1 MKRKHIAR
9 KIFAMTIAATMC
21 MGLSPA
27 GNVLA
32 AQSINTNINVYNIE
46 AGDVSC
52 YSMQDHPCNS
62 MHPSAN
68 GQDLTPTQVPAN
80 TQAPATTQADGKS
93 DSQTQTDDKS
103 DTDTQTDAMTLKIDD
118 ANQYDGMEK
127 PYKDGYVPTNANG
140 SVRIVFPILSEGEL
154 RGNTL
159 RAALDLGDAQTA
171 PFVFKNYE
179 KDIRLQTVKVNA
191 NTQEVSAYVAD
202 FTVELK
208 GKRTNG
214 SYPVILKVT
223 AKDTKGNAVEQE
235 FTTYVTISDGIDPD
249 ATTEAVV
256 EPVAEDL
263 PTFAPKVM
271 VKSYKFSK
279 DEILSGDEI
288 TAEITLLNTS
298 KENTVKN
305 MTVAVTADTESFTLL
320 SQSDSVYIEKIAPQE
335 EKTIT
340 FSYRVNAKTA
350 AGQYDLDLAMDY
362 ADGDGNTYSTSGK
375 AKITVQQSSEMQFD
389 ELSFPSEVVV
399 ADVVEAKVQAMNL
412 GRSKIY
418 NVRAEIAADGLK
430 PQGTIF
436 IGDMEAGTA
445 ATGSTQVSV
454 SSLSGSKLYG
464 NTEGTVTYYYED
476 ESGKEYTEE
485 TTFTTTI
492 KSPFSD
498 QKEETTPDNTNQWW
512 VIMAVILGCIAVA
525 AGVIIVRK
533 IHLKKQDEED
543 TE

>member
-9 KIFAMTIAATMC
+9 KIFAMTIAATIC

-27 GNVLA
+27 GNALA
-32 AQSINTNINVYNIE
+32 AQSSNTDITVYNIE
-46 AGDVSC
+46 AWDMSC
-52 YSMQDHPCNS
+52 YSMQNHPCNS
-62 MHPSAN
+62 MHPSVN
-68 GQDLTPTQVPAN
+68 GQDLTPTQEPAN

-93 DSQTQTDDKS
+93 GSQTQADGKS

-159 RAALDLGDAQTA
+159 RVALDLGDAQTA

-179 KDIRLQTVKVNA
+179 KDIKLQTVKVNA
-191 NTQEVSAYVAD
+191 NTKEVSAYVAD

-223 AKDTKGNAVEQE
+223 AKDAKGNAVEQE

-249 ATTEAVV
+249 ATTEEVITQ
-256 EPVAEDL
+256 PEDL

-271 VKSYKFSK
+271 VKSYKYSK
-279 DEILSGDEI
+279 SEIQPGDEVKADI
-288 TAEITLLNTS
+288 VLLNTS

-305 MTVAVTADTESFTLL
+305 MTIAVTADTESFTLL
-320 SQSDSVYIEKIAPQE
+320 SQSDSVYIEKLAPQE
-335 EKTIT
+335 ETTIT
-340 FSYRVNAKTA
+340 FSYRINAKTA
-350 AGQYDLDLAMDY
+350 AGQYDLQLAMDY

-389 ELSFPSEVVV
+389 DLSFPSEVVV

-485 TTFTTTI
+485 ATFTTTI

-512 VIMAVILGCIAVA
+512 VIMAVVLGCIAVA
-525 AGVIIVRK
+525 AGVIIARK
-533 IHLKKQDEED
+533 IHLKKQDAED

>member
-9 KIFAMTIAATMC
+9 KIFAMAIAATMC

-32 AQSINTNINVYNIE
+32 AQSSNTDITVYNIE
-46 AGDVSC
+46 AWNMSC
-52 YSMQDHPCNS
+52 YSMQDHPCNFV
-62 MHPSAN
+62 HPSAN
-68 GQDLTPTQVPAN
+68 GQDLTSTQEPAN

-93 DSQTQTDDKS
+93 GSQTQTDDKS

-154 RGNTL
+154 KGNTL

-179 KDIRLQTVKVNA
+179 KDIKLQTVKVNA
-191 NTQEVSAYVAD
+191 NTKEVSAYVAD
-202 FTVELK
+202 FTVDLK
-208 GKRTNG
+208 KKRTNG

-223 AKDTKGNAVEQE
+223 AKDTKGNPVEQE
-235 FTTYVTISDGIDPD
+235 FTTYVTIADGIDPD
-249 ATTEAVV
+249 ATTEETV
-256 EPVAEDL
+256 EPVAEEL

-271 VKSYKFSK
+271 VKSYKYSK
-279 DEILSGDEI
+279 SEILPGDEVKADI
-288 TAEITLLNTS
+288 VLLNTS

-320 SQSDSVYIEKIAPQE
+320 SQSDSIYIEKIAPQE
-335 EKTIT
+335 ETTIT

-350 AGQYDLDLAMDY
+350 SGQYDFDLAMDY
-362 ADGDGNTYSTSGK
+362 ADGDGNTYTTTGK
-375 AKITVQQSSEMQFD
+375 AKIMIGQSSEMQFD
-389 ELSFPSEVVV
+389 ALNFPAEVVV
-399 ADVVEAKVQAMNL
+399 ADVVEANVQAMNL

-485 TTFTTTI
+485 TTFTTTRQHRTI
-492 KSPFSD
+492 RTS
-498 QKEETTPDNTNQWW
+498 
-512 VIMAVILGCIAVA
+512 G
-525 AGVIIVRK
+525 G
-533 IHLKKQDEED
+533 
-543 TE
+543 

>member
-1 MKRKHIAR
+1 MKRKYIAT
-9 KIFAMTIAATMC
+9 KILAMTIAATMC

-32 AQSINTNINVYNIE
+32 AQSCNTDITVYNIE
-46 AGDVSC
+46 AWNMSC
-52 YSMQDHPCNS
+52 YSMQDHPCNA

-68 GQDLTPTQVPAN
+68 GQDLTPTQIPAN

-93 DSQTQTDDKS
+93 DSQTQIDDKS

-159 RAALDLGDAQTA
+159 RAALNLGDAQTA

-191 NTQEVSAYVAD
+191 NTKEVSAYVAD

-249 ATTEAVV
+249 ATTEEAV
-256 EPVAEDL
+256 EPTTEEL
-263 PTFAPKVM
+263 PTFAPKII
-271 VKSYKFSK
+271 VKDYKYSK
-279 DEILSGDEI
+279 AEILSGDEI

-335 EKTIT
+335 ETTIT
-340 FSYRVNAKTA
+340 FSYRVNAKTS
-350 AGQYDLDLAMDY
+350 AGQYDLTLAMDY

-485 TTFTTTI
+485 VTFTTTI

-525 AGVIIVRK
+525 AGMIIVRK

>member
-9 KIFAMTIAATMC
+9 KIFAMAIAATMC
-21 MGLSPA
+21 TGLSPA
-27 GNVLA
+27 GYALA

-52 YSMQDHPCNS
+52 YSMQDYPCNS

-68 GQDLTPTQVPAN
+68 GQDLTSTQEPAN
-80 TQAPATTQADGKS
+80 TQASATTQADVKS

-235 FTTYVTISDGIDPD
+235 FTSYVTINDGIDPD

-305 MTVAVTADTESFTLL
+305 MTVAVTADTESFTML

-335 EKTIT
+335 ETTIT

-485 TTFTTTI
+485 VTFTTTI

-512 VIMAVILGCIAVA
+512 VIMAVVIGCIAVA
-525 AGVIIVRK
+525 AGVIIIRK
-533 IHLKKQDEED
+533 IRLKKQDAED
-543 TE
+543 E

>member
-68 GQDLTPTQVPAN
+68 GQDLTSTQEPAN
-80 TQAPATTQADGKS
+80 TQAPTTTQADGKS
-93 DSQTQTDDKS
+93 DSKTQTDDKS

-179 KDIRLQTVKVNA
+179 KDIKLQTVRVNA
-191 NTQEVSAYVAD
+191 DTKEVSAYVAD

-208 GKRTNG
+208 EKRNNG
-214 SYPVILKVT
+214 SYPVILKAT
-223 AKDTKGNAVEQE
+223 AKDAKGNAVEQE

-263 PTFAPKVM
+263 PTFAPKVI
-271 VKSYKFSK
+271 VESYKFSK

-335 EKTIT
+335 KTTIS

-350 AGQYDLDLAMDY
+350 AGQYDLELAMDY

-485 TTFTTTI
+485 VTFITTI

>member
-9 KIFAMTIAATMC
+9 KIFTMAIAATMC

-32 AQSINTNINVYNIE
+32 AQSNNTDITVYNIE
-46 AGDVSC
+46 AWNMSC
-52 YSMQDHPCNS
+52 YSMQDHPWNA

-68 GQDLTPTQVPAN
+68 GQELTPTQEPAN

-93 DSQTQTDDKS
+93 GSQTQTDDKS

-154 RGNTL
+154 KGNTL

-179 KDIRLQTVKVNA
+179 KDIKLQTVKVNA
-191 NTQEVSAYVAD
+191 NTKEVSAYVAD
-202 FTVELK
+202 FTVDLK
-208 GKRTNG
+208 KKRTNG

-223 AKDTKGNAVEQE
+223 AKDTKGNPMEQE
-235 FTTYVTISDGIDPD
+235 FTTYVTIADGIDPD
-249 ATTEAVV
+249 ATTEETV
-256 EPVAEDL
+256 EPVAEEL

-271 VKSYKFSK
+271 VKSYKYSK
-279 DEILSGDEI
+279 SEILPGDEVKADI
-288 TAEITLLNTS
+288 VLLNTS

-320 SQSDSVYIEKIAPQE
+320 SQSDSIYIEKIAPQE
-335 EKTIT
+335 ETTIT

-350 AGQYDLDLAMDY
+350 AGQYDFDLAMDY
-362 ADGDGNTYSTSGK
+362 ADGDGNTYTTTGK
-375 AKITVQQSSEMQFD
+375 AKIMIGQSSEMQFD
-389 ELSFPSEVVV
+389 ALNFPAEVVV
-399 ADVVEAKVQAMNL
+399 ADVVEANVQAMNL

-485 TTFTTTI
+485 ATFTTTI

-512 VIMAVILGCIAVA
+512 VIMAVVLGCIVVG

-533 IHLKKQDEED
+533 IRLKKQDAED
-543 TE
+543 E

>member
-9 KIFAMTIAATMC
+9 KIFAMAIAATIC

-27 GNVLA
+27 RNVLA
-32 AQSINTNINVYNIE
+32 AQSSNTDITVYNIE
-46 AGDVSC
+46 AWNMSC
-52 YSMQDHPCNS
+52 YSMQDHPCS
-62 MHPSAN
+62 AMHPSAN
-68 GQDLTPTQVPAN
+68 GQELTPTQEPAN

-93 DSQTQTDDKS
+93 GSQTQTDDKS

-127 PYKDGYVPTNANG
+127 PYKDGYIPTNANG

-154 RGNTL
+154 KGNTL

-179 KDIRLQTVKVNA
+179 KDIKLQTVKVNA
-191 NTQEVSAYVAD
+191 NTKEVSAYVAD
-202 FTVELK
+202 FTVDLK
-208 GKRTNG
+208 KKRTNG

-223 AKDTKGNAVEQE
+223 AKDTKGNPVEQE
-235 FTTYVTISDGIDPD
+235 FTTYVTIADGIDPD
-249 ATTEAVV
+249 ATTEETV
-256 EPVAEDL
+256 EPVAEEL

-271 VKSYKFSK
+271 VKSYKYSK
-279 DEILSGDEI
+279 SEILPGDEVKADI
-288 TAEITLLNTS
+288 VLLNTS

-320 SQSDSVYIEKIAPQE
+320 SQSDSIYIEKIAPQE
-335 EKTIT
+335 ETTIT

-350 AGQYDLDLAMDY
+350 AGQYDFDLAMDY
-362 ADGDGNTYSTSGK
+362 ADGDGNTYTTTGK
-375 AKITVQQSSEMQFD
+375 AKIMIGQSSEMQFD
-389 ELSFPSEVVV
+389 ALNFPAEVVV
-399 ADVVEAKVQAMNL
+399 ADVVEANVQAMNL

-445 ATGSTQVSV
+445 ATGSIQVTV

-485 TTFTTTI
+485 ATFTTTI

-512 VIMAVILGCIAVA
+512 VIMAVVLGCIVVG

-533 IHLKKQDEED
+533 IRLKKQDAED
-543 TE
+543 E

>member
-1 MKRKHIAR
+1 MKRKYIAT
-9 KIFAMTIAATMC
+9 KILAMTIAATMC

-27 GNVLA
+27 GSVLA
-32 AQSINTNINVYNIE
+32 AQSSNTDITVYNIE
-46 AGDVSC
+46 AWNMSC
-52 YSMQDHPCNS
+52 YSMQDHPWNA

-68 GQDLTPTQVPAN
+68 GQDLTSTQEPAN

-103 DTDTQTDAMTLKIDD
+103 DTDTQTDAMSLKIDD

-127 PYKDGYVPTNANG
+127 PYKDGYVPLNANG

-191 NTQEVSAYVAD
+191 NTKEVSAYVAD

-223 AKDTKGNAVEQE
+223 AKDTKGNAMEQE

-271 VKSYKFSK
+271 VKSYKYSK
-279 DEILSGDEI
+279 SEIQPGDEVKADI
-288 TAEITLLNTS
+288 VLLNTS

-305 MTVAVTADTESFTLL
+305 MTIAVTADTESFTLL
-320 SQSDSVYIEKIAPQE
+320 SQSDSVYIEKLAPQE

-340 FSYRVNAKTA
+340 FSYRINAKTA
-350 AGQYDLDLAMDY
+350 AG
-362 ADGDGNTYSTSGK
+362 
-375 AKITVQQSSEMQFD
+375 
-389 ELSFPSEVVV
+389 P
-399 ADVVEAKVQAMNL
+399 
-412 GRSKIY
+412 
-418 NVRAEIAADGLK
+418 
-430 PQGTIF
+430 
-436 IGDMEAGTA
+436 
-445 ATGSTQVSV
+445 VS
-454 SSLSGSKLYG
+454 
-464 NTEGTVTYYYED
+464 
-476 ESGKEYTEE
+476 YTHL
-485 TTFTTTI
+485 TL
-492 KSPFSD
+492 P
-498 QKEETTPDNTNQWW
+498 TN
-512 VIMAVILGCIAVA
+512 
-525 AGVIIVRK
+525 
-533 IHLKKQDEED
+533 
-543 TE
+543 

>member
-9 KIFAMTIAATMC
+9 KIFAMAIAATMC

-27 GNVLA
+27 VNVLA
-32 AQSINTNINVYNIE
+32 AQSSNTDIAVYNID
-46 AGDVSC
+46 AWDMSC

-68 GQDLTPTQVPAN
+68 GQDLTSTQEPAN

-93 DSQTQTDDKS
+93 DSKTQTDDKS

-127 PYKDGYVPTNANG
+127 PYKDGYVPINANG

-235 FTTYVTISDGIDPD
+235 FTSYVTIADGIDPD

-263 PTFAPKVM
+263 PTFAPKIM
-271 VKSYKFSK
+271 VKSYNYSK
-279 DEILSGDEI
+279 SEIQPGDEVKADI
-288 TAEITLLNTS
+288 VLLNTS

-305 MTVAVTADTESFTLL
+305 MTIAVTADTESFTLL
-320 SQSDSVYIEKIAPQE
+320 SQSDSVYIEKLAPQE
-335 EKTIT
+335 ETTIT
-340 FSYRVNAKTA
+340 FSYRINAKTA
-350 AGQYDLDLAMDY
+350 AGQYDLELAMDY

-389 ELSFPSEVVV
+389 DLSFPSEVVV

-485 TTFTTTI
+485 ATFTTTI

-525 AGVIIVRK
+525 ADVIIIRK
-533 IHLKKQDEED
+533 IRLKKQDAED
-543 TE
+543 E

>member
-32 AQSINTNINVYNIE
+32 AQSCNTDITVYNIE
-46 AGDVSC
+46 AWNMSC
-52 YSMQDHPCNS
+52 YSMQDHPWNA

-159 RAALDLGDAQTA
+159 RAALNLGDAQTA

-191 NTQEVSAYVAD
+191 NTKEVSAYVAD

-249 ATTEAVV
+249 ATTEEVT
-256 EPVAEDL
+256 EPATEEL

-271 VKSYKFSK
+271 VKSYKYSK
-279 DEILSGDEI
+279 SEIQPGDEI
-288 TAEITLLNTS
+288 KADIVLLNTS

-305 MTVAVTADTESFTLL
+305 MTIAVTADTESFTLL
-320 SQSDSVYIEKIAPQE
+320 SQSDSVYIEKLAPQE
-335 EKTIT
+335 ETTIT
-340 FSYRVNAKTA
+340 FSYRINAKTA
-350 AGQYDLDLAMDY
+350 AGQYDLGLAMDY

-412 GRSKIY
+412 GRSKMY
-418 NVRAEIAADGLK
+418 NVRAEIKADGLK

-445 ATGSTQVSV
+445 ASGSTQVTV
-454 SSLSGSKLYG
+454 SSLSGNKMYG
-464 NTEGTVTYYYED
+464 TTDGTITYYYED
-476 ESGKEYTEE
+476 ESGKEYTESAA
-485 TTFTTTI
+485 FTTTI

-498 QKEETTPDNTNQWW
+498 QKEQTVPDDTNQWW
-512 VIMAVILGCIAVA
+512 VIMAVVFGCIIVA
-525 AGVIIVRK
+525 AGVLIVRK
-533 IHLKKQDEED
+533 IRLKKQEED
-543 TE
+543 DTE

>member
-1 MKRKHIAR
+1 MKRKYIAT
-9 KIFAMTIAATMC
+9 KILAMTIAATMC

-32 AQSINTNINVYNIE
+32 AQSCNTDITVYNIE
-46 AGDVSC
+46 AWNMSC
-52 YSMQDHPCNS
+52 YSMQDHPWNA

-93 DSQTQTDDKS
+93 DSKTQTDDKS

-305 MTVAVTADTESFTLL
+305 MTVAVVADTESFTLL

-389 ELSFPSEVVV
+389 DLSFPSEVVV

-464 NTEGTVTYYYED
+464 NAEGTVTYYYED

-485 TTFTTTI
+485 ATFTTTI

>member
-68 GQDLTPTQVPAN
+68 GQDLTSTQEPAN
-80 TQAPATTQADGKS
+80 TQAPTTTQADGKS
-93 DSQTQTDDKS
+93 DSKTQTDDKS

-179 KDIRLQTVKVNA
+179 KDIKLQTVRVNA
-191 NTQEVSAYVAD
+191 DTKEVSAYVAD

-208 GKRTNG
+208 EKRNNG
-214 SYPVILKVT
+214 SYPVILKAT
-223 AKDTKGNAVEQE
+223 TKDAKGNAIEQE

-263 PTFAPKVM
+263 PTFAPKVI
-271 VKSYKFSK
+271 VESYKFSK

-335 EKTIT
+335 KTTIS

-350 AGQYDLDLAMDY
+350 AGQYDLELAMDY

-485 TTFTTTI
+485 VTFITTI

>member
-9 KIFAMTIAATMC
+9 KIFAMAIAATMC

-32 AQSINTNINVYNIE
+32 AQSSNTDITVYNIE
-46 AGDVSC
+46 ALDMSC
-52 YSMQDHPCNS
+52 YSMQDHPCNA

-68 GQDLTPTQVPAN
+68 GQDLTPTQEPAN
-80 TQAPATTQADGKS
+80 MQAPATTQADGKS
-93 DSQTQTDDKS
+93 GSQTQADDKS

-179 KDIRLQTVKVNA
+179 KDIKLQTVKVNA

-249 ATTEAVV
+249 ATTEEVITQ
-256 EPVAEDL
+256 PEDL

-271 VKSYKFSK
+271 VKSYKYSK
-279 DEILSGDEI
+279 SEIQPGDEVKADI
-288 TAEITLLNTS
+288 VLLNTS

-305 MTVAVTADTESFTLL
+305 MTIAVTADTESFTLL
-320 SQSDSVYIEKIAPQE
+320 SQSDSVYIEKLAPQE
-335 EKTIT
+335 ETTIT
-340 FSYRVNAKTA
+340 FSYRINAKTA
-350 AGQYDLDLAMDY
+350 AGQYDLELAMDY

-389 ELSFPSEVVV
+389 DLSFPSEVVV

-485 TTFTTTI
+485 ATFTTTI

-512 VIMAVILGCIAVA
+512 VIMAVVIGCIAVA

>member
-32 AQSINTNINVYNIE
+32 AQSCNTDITVYNIE

-52 YSMQDHPCNS
+52 YSMQDYPCNS

-68 GQDLTPTQVPAN
+68 GQDLTPTQEPAN
-80 TQAPATTQADGKS
+80 TQAPVTTQADGKS
-93 DSQTQTDDKS
+93 GSQTQTDEKS

-159 RAALDLGDAQTA
+159 RAALNLGDAQTA

-191 NTQEVSAYVAD
+191 NTKEVSAYVAD

-249 ATTEAVV
+249 ATTEEVK
-256 EPVAEDL
+256 EPATEEL

-271 VKSYKFSK
+271 VKSYKYSK
-279 DEILSGDEI
+279 SEIQPGDEI
-288 TAEITLLNTS
+288 KADIVLLNTS

-305 MTVAVTADTESFTLL
+305 MTIAVTADTESFTLL
-320 SQSDSVYIEKIAPQE
+320 SQSDSVYIEKLAPQE
-335 EKTIT
+335 ETTIT
-340 FSYRVNAKTA
+340 FSYRINAKTA
-350 AGQYDLDLAMDY
+350 AGQYDLGLAMDY

-430 PQGTIF
+430 HRYLSAHCPEASC
-436 IGDMEAGTA
+436 MEIPKARSPIITRTKA
-445 ATGSTQVSV
+445 AR
-454 SSLSGSKLYG
+454 
-464 NTEGTVTYYYED
+464 N
-476 ESGKEYTEE
+476 
-485 TTFTTTI
+485 I
-492 KSPFSD
+492 
-498 QKEETTPDNTNQWW
+498 
-512 VIMAVILGCIAVA
+512 
-525 AGVIIVRK
+525 RK
-533 IHLKKQDEED
+533 K
-543 TE
+543 

>member
-1 MKRKHIAR
+1 MKRKHIAT
-9 KIFAMTIAATMC
+9 KILAMTIATTMS

-27 GNVLA
+27 GSVLA
-32 AQSINTNINVYNIE
+32 ASNHTDIHMYAMQT
-46 AGDVSC
+46 VS
-52 YSMQDHPCNS
+52 YTAAQADP
-62 MHPSAN
+62 A
-68 GQDLTPTQVPAN
+68 QPT
-80 TQAPATTQADGKS
+80 TQEPATTQADTK
-93 DSQTQTDDKS
+93 DDK
-103 DTDTQTDAMTLKIDD
+103 DTQTGSVTLKIDNE
-118 ANQYDGMEK
+118 NQYDGMEK
-127 PYKDGYVPTNANG
+127 PYCQGYVPTNVNG

-179 KDIRLQTVKVNA
+179 KDIKLQTVQVNA
-191 NTQEVSAYVAD
+191 NSAEVSAYVVD

-208 GKRTNG
+208 QKRTNG
-214 SYPVILKVT
+214 SYPVVLKVT
-223 AKDTKGNAVEQE
+223 AKDTDGNAVEQE

-256 EPVAEDL
+256 EPVTEDL

-298 KENTVKN
+298 RENTVKN

-335 EKTIT
+335 ETTIT

-375 AKITVQQSSEMQFD
+375 AKIMVQQSSEMQFD

-412 GRSKIY
+412 GRSKMY
-418 NVRAEIAADGLK
+418 NVRAEIKADGLK

-454 SSLSGSKLYG
+454 SSLSGSKMYG
-464 NTEGTVTYYYED
+464 NTEGTITYYYED

-485 TTFTTTI
+485 ATFATTI

-498 QKEETTPDNTNQWW
+498 QQQQTTPDNTNQWW

-525 AGVIIVRK
+525 TGVIIVRK

>member
-1 MKRKHIAR
+1 MKRKYIAT
-9 KIFAMTIAATMC
+9 KILAMTIAATMC

-32 AQSINTNINVYNIE
+32 AQSCNTDITVYNIE
-46 AGDVSC
+46 AWNMSC
-52 YSMQDHPCNS
+52 YSMQDHPWNA

-68 GQDLTPTQVPAN
+68 GQDLTSTQEPAN

-202 FTVELK
+202 FTIELK

-235 FTTYVTISDGIDPD
+235 FTSYVTISDGIDPD

-256 EPVAEDL
+256 EPAAEDL

-389 ELSFPSEVVV
+389 DLSFPSEVVV

-485 TTFTTTI
+485 ATFTTTI

-525 AGVIIVRK
+525 AGVIIIRK
-533 IHLKKQDEED
+533 IRLKKQDAED
-543 TE
+543 E

>member
-9 KIFAMTIAATMC
+9 KIFAMTIVATMC
-21 MGLSPA
+21 IGFSPA

-32 AQSINTNINVYNIE
+32 APSSNTDITVYNID
-46 AGDVSC
+46 AWDMSC
-52 YSMQDHPCNS
+52 YSMQDHPCNFV
-62 MHPSAN
+62 HPSAN
-68 GQDLTPTQVPAN
+68 GQDLTPTQEPAN

-93 DSQTQTDDKS
+93 GSQTQADDKS

-154 RGNTL
+154 KGNTL

-179 KDIRLQTVKVNA
+179 KDIKLQTVKVNA
-191 NTQEVSAYVAD
+191 NTKEVSAYVAD
-202 FTVELK
+202 FTVDLK
-208 GKRTNG
+208 KKRTNG

-223 AKDTKGNAVEQE
+223 AKDKKENPVEQE
-235 FTTYVTISDGIDPD
+235 FTTYVTIADGIDPD
-249 ATTEAVV
+249 ATTEETV
-256 EPVAEDL
+256 EPVAEEL

-271 VKSYKFSK
+271 VKSYKYSK
-279 DEILSGDEI
+279 SEILPGDEVKADI
-288 TAEITLLNTS
+288 VLLNTS

-305 MTVAVTADTESFTLL
+305 MTIAVTADTESFTLL
-320 SQSDSVYIEKIAPQE
+320 SQSDSIYIEKIAPQE
-335 EKTIT
+335 ETTIS

-350 AGQYDLDLAMDY
+350 AGQYDFDLAMDY
-362 ADGDGNTYSTSGK
+362 ADGDGNTYTTTGK
-375 AKITVQQSSEMQFD
+375 AKIMIGQSSEMQFD
-389 ELSFPSEVVV
+389 ALNFPAEVVV
-399 ADVVEAKVQAMNL
+399 ADVVEANVQAMNL

-418 NVRAEIAADGLK
+418 NVRAEIVADGLK

-436 IGDMEAGTA
+436 IGDMEPGTA

-464 NTEGTVTYYYED
+464 NTEGTITYYYED

-485 TTFTTTI
+485 ATFTTTI

-512 VIMAVILGCIAVA
+512 VIMAVVIGCIVVA
-525 AGVIIVRK
+525 ASVIIARK
-533 IHLKKQDEED
+533 IHLKKQDAEDEE
-543 TE
+543 

>member
-9 KIFAMTIAATMC
+9 KIFAMAIAATMC

-32 AQSINTNINVYNIE
+32 AQSSNTDITVYNIE
-46 AGDVSC
+46 AWNMLC
-52 YSMQDHPCNS
+52 YSMQDHPCNFV
-62 MHPSAN
+62 HPSAN
-68 GQDLTPTQVPAN
+68 GQELTPTQEPAN

-93 DSQTQTDDKS
+93 GSQTQTDDKS

-154 RGNTL
+154 KGNTL
-159 RAALDLGDAQTA
+159 RVALDLGDAQTA

-179 KDIRLQTVKVNA
+179 KDIKLQTVKVNA
-191 NTQEVSAYVAD
+191 NTKEVSAYVAD
-202 FTVELK
+202 FTVDLK
-208 GKRTNG
+208 KKRTNG

-223 AKDTKGNAVEQE
+223 AKDTKGNPVEQE
-235 FTTYVTISDGIDPD
+235 FTTYVTIADGIDPD
-249 ATTEAVV
+249 ATTEETVK
-256 EPVAEDL
+256 PVAEEL

-271 VKSYKFSK
+271 VKSYKYSK
-279 DEILSGDEI
+279 SEILPGDEVKADI
-288 TAEITLLNTS
+288 VLLNTS

-320 SQSDSVYIEKIAPQE
+320 SQSDSIYIEKIAPQE
-335 EKTIT
+335 ETTIT

-350 AGQYDLDLAMDY
+350 SGQYDFDLAMDY
-362 ADGDGNTYSTSGK
+362 ADGDGNTYTTTGK
-375 AKITVQQSSEMQFD
+375 AKIMIGQSSEMQFD
-389 ELSFPSEVVV
+389 ALNFPAEVVV
-399 ADVVEAKVQAMNL
+399 ADVVEANVQAMNL

-418 NVRAEIAADGLK
+418 NVRAEIAAAGLK

-485 TTFTTTI
+485 ATFTTTI

>member
-1 MKRKHIAR
+1 MIRKHIAR
-9 KIFAMTIAATMC
+9 KIFAMAIAATMC
-21 MGLSPA
+21 TGLSPA

-32 AQSINTNINVYNIE
+32 AQSSNTDITVYNIK

-52 YSMQDHPCNS
+52 YSMQNHPCNS

-68 GQDLTPTQVPAN
+68 GQDLTTTPEPAN

-93 DSQTQTDDKS
+93 GSQTQADDKS

-159 RAALDLGDAQTA
+159 RVALDLGDAQTA

-256 EPVAEDL
+256 EPVVEDL

-271 VKSYKFSK
+271 VKSYKYSK
-279 DEILSGDEI
+279 SEIQPGDEVKADI
-288 TAEITLLNTS
+288 VLLNTS

-305 MTVAVTADTESFTLL
+305 MTIAVTADTESFTLL
-320 SQSDSVYIEKIAPQE
+320 SQSDSVYIEKLAPQE
-335 EKTIT
+335 ETTIT
-340 FSYRVNAKTA
+340 FSYRINAKTA
-350 AGQYDLDLAMDY
+350 AGQYDLQLAMDY

-389 ELSFPSEVVV
+389 DLSFPSEVVV

-418 NVRAEIAADGLK
+418 NVRAEIVADGLK

-485 TTFTTTI
+485 ATFTTTI

-512 VIMAVILGCIAVA
+512 VIMAVVIGCIAVA

>member
-1 MKRKHIAR
+1 MKRKYIAR
-9 KIFAMTIAATMC
+9 KILAMTIAATMC

-389 ELSFPSEVVV
+389 DLSFPSEVVV

-464 NTEGTVTYYYED
+464 NAEGTVTYYYED

-485 TTFTTTI
+485 ATFTTTI

-512 VIMAVILGCIAVA
+512 VIMAVVIGCIAVA
-525 AGVIIVRK
+525 AGVIIIRK
-533 IHLKKQDEED
+533 IRLKKQDEED